1 MDAQAVLFKNNDKLE
16 ATTYLNVS
24 RYIKFYLLFDLT
36 YKDDESIKEIENFDE
51 ISELKSEEKDSSNSV
66 NLQFEEN
73 KSLVKINDTP

>member
-36 YKDDESIKEIENFDE
+36 
-51 ISELKSEEKDSSNSV
+51 
-66 NLQFEEN
+66 
-73 KSLVKINDTP
+73 